1 MVASSI
7 LPVAIHKGKLY
18 FLFGKENE
26 MEDSAK
32 GFSDFGGGVEG
43 AESVMETAYREGA
56 EEFCGFLGEPS
67 QVKSLIKKNGGTF
80 DITFGEGSR
89 AYHIHIFSMEYDEK
103 LPIYYRNHYHFT
115 WNRMDKQL
123 LNDTKFYEKQEIRWF
138 STAEMKSHIK
148 EFRPFYQEFV
158 RGILSKEKE
167 IWSFIQKNKP
177 KSPKSPKLG
186 TRKNRA

>member
-1 MVASSI
+1 
-7 LPVAIHKGKLY
+7 
-18 FLFGKENE
+18 

-43 AESVMETAYREGA
+43 SESIMETAYREGA

-80 DITFGEGSR
+80 DITFNEGSR
-89 AYHIHIFSMEYDEK
+89 AYHIHIFAMEYDEN
-103 LPIYYRNHYHFT
+103 LPKYYRNHYQFT

-138 STAEMKSHIK
+138 STDDMKSHIK
-148 EFRPFYQEFV
+148 EFRPFYREFV
-158 RGILSKEKE
+158 QGILLKEKE
-167 IWSFIQKNKP
+167 IRSFIQKSNLRTR
-177 KSPKSPKLG
+177 KSG
-186 TRKNRA
+186 RTRKNRA